1 MSEDERIDPRAAYER
16 ALNRLNHWGMLLAGR
31 IGGTLHKDDPRS
43 KGYRDLFQKYLIL
56 RAEANAIAAVLL
68 EKGIVT
74 REDFTK
80 RITEEAAHLDQTY
93 EQQYPGVRASD
104 TGLDFYDLPKVQEW
118 MKGWPQ

>member
-1 MSEDERIDPRAAYER
+1 MADSKVIEAYER

-31 IGGTLHKDDPRS
+31 LGGTLQSQDPRS

-56 RAEANAIAAVLL
+56 RAEANAITAVLL
-68 EKGIVT
+68 KAGITT

-80 RITEEAAHLDQTY
+80 LITEEAVHLDQTY
-93 EQQYPGVRASD
+93 EKQYPGVRTTDA
-104 TGLDFYDLPKVQEW
+104 GLDFYDLPKVQTW